1 MSRIPIDSDWFKKQ
15 ILEKGMSQREFH
27 IHVDIAE
34 NALYRILSGKQPIRL
49 NEASQMA
56 SFFGVSLYDLLR
68 RAGIDPPV
76 EGMTLPIAG
85 SVNGALDVT
94 PSAKYPPVTSI
105 PLVEQSTVGL
115 ICDDSGSPF
124 YGWIF
129 AYIPASDIEPSA
141 IGRFSVVKLSSGKM
155 LIRFLKPGLH
165 TGKFDLVPLSG
176 TALTNFVVFTAS
188 PVLYIRPAHGP

>member
-1 MSRIPIDSDWFKKQ
+1 MSRIPIDHDWFKKQ
-15 ILEKGMSQREFH
+15 ILEKGLSQREFY
-27 IHVDIAE
+27 IHVGIAE

-56 SFFGVSLYDLLR
+56 SCFGVSLYDLLR

-129 AYIPASDIEPSA
+129 AYIPASDIEQSA
-141 IGRFSVVKLSSGKM
+141 IGRLSVVKLSSGKM
-155 LIRFLKPGLH
+155 LIRFLNPGLH
-165 TGKFDLVPLSG
+165 VGKFDLTPING
-176 TALTNFVVFTAS
+176 PPFTNFVVFTAS
-188 PVLYIRPAHGP
+188 PVLFIRPAHGA